1 MATRRGQWPETGRG
15 DNLRLPAATVP
26 HRIYDGAAA
35 RAHSL
40 GNLEEYDVIETPK
53 KEAKSTGGANGFSFI
68 LHEQVATRQFST
80 GIVSAAHFLDSQVVK
95 T

>member
-1 MATRRGQWPETGRG
+1 MASGQEQEGGITSVFRRRRSPTGS
-15 DNLRLPAATVP
+15 TT
-26 HRIYDGAAA
+26 AA

-40 GNLEEYDVIETPK
+40 ENLEEYDVIETPK

-80 GIVSAAHFLDSQVVK
+80 GIVSLAGPLSRP
-95 T
+95 TSR